1 VTIGALAATA
11 GVTSGAVYHHFAN
24 KEALFEAVFDA
35 VESELAGY
43 VAAAA
48 ESSPAGESSLLAG
61 CYAYIRLAS
70 VPSVAK
76 IVLID
81 APVVLG
87 PSKYR
92 SIDERHFLP
101 MLTSAIASVRP
112 HDSDQSSAILSR
124 AIFAA
129 LCELA
134 LEAFLHPDALTEV
147 DAAIQTLMS
156 VCGSHERLPDRR
168 QSGSPGS

>member
-1 VTIGALAATA
+1 MTIDELATTA
-11 GVTSGAVYHHFAN
+11 GVTSGALYHHFAN

-35 VESELAGY
+35 VEAELAGS
-43 VAAAA
+43 VAVTA
-48 ESSPAGESSLLAG
+48 ESSPVGGSSLLAG

-101 MLTSAIASVRP
+101 MLTSAITSLRP
-112 HDSDQSSAILSR
+112 QDSDQSSAILSR
-124 AIFAA
+124 AVFAA

-134 LEAFLHPDALTEV
+134 LEAFLHPDALPEI
-147 DAAIQTLMS
+147 DAAIHTLMS
-156 VCGSHERLPDRR
+156 VCGSGHVVVPALA
-168 QSGSPGS
+168 